1 MSVPDRVKNKMKE
14 LGLSGVNVPKRTPN
28 HKTKSHVVMASEG
41 GKYKVVR
48 FGQQGVKGAGKS
60 PTTAKDKARKRSYYA
75 RHNAQ
80 GKPTTKLS
88 AKYWSHKVKWQRGN
102 KPMGILSGARKA
114 AKAAKKAKKGTQKIF
129 SDKFVSQLDEGQAPS
144 RGVLDVEAGKAGKVT
159 SGKKSMATMRDEG
172 RNPQRAKKEVELE
185 KKDPVEYKRMIERE
199 NKKVSE
205 KAAAAQGK
213 KQGEKTPVSLA
224 GEDGK
229 ISVGGKSKLKDSDM
243 MVGNTTNGVTKD
255 GEVIG
260 NPTDNQIK
268 MVIRNLEARERLSTE
283 AKRNLAKLKRMT
295 QSQKQDVALRK
306 MERKMYDTGKDRPR
320 FNQGGL
326 AKPKPSQT
334 GLKKLPTAVRNKM
347 GYMKRGGLVK
357 TGHTDMRK
365 GGLFYK

>member
-1 MSVPDRVKNKMKE
+1 
-14 LGLSGVNVPKRTPN
+14 
-28 HKTKSHVVMASEG
+28 
-41 GKYKVVR
+41 
-48 FGQQGVKGAGKS
+48 
-60 PTTAKDKARKRSYYA
+60 
-75 RHNAQ
+75 
-80 GKPTTKLS
+80 
-88 AKYWSHKVKWQRGN
+88 
-102 KPMGILSGARKA
+102 MGILSGARKA

-326 AKPKPSQT
+326 AKPKPNQT

-357 TGHTDMRK
+357 SGHTDMRK